1 MYMAWVLAKMAR
13 AHRQI
18 VKIVWGVV
26 VNRPRQRRRI
36 IRNKRCRHKATALRA
51 VVVDRIISRTI
62 NIRIRARLATCG
74 AIADTRSDAREQHLG
89 R

>member
-18 VKIVWGVV
+18 VEIVWRIV

-36 IRNKRCRHKATALRA
+36 VRNNRWRHKATTPRA
-51 VVVDRIISRTI
+51 VVMDRISCRTI
-62 NIRIRARLATCG
+62 NVRIGARFATRG
-74 AIADTRSDAREQHLG
+74 AIADTSTDAREQHLG